1 MKSFF
6 TLKEFISKH
15 KWSYL
20 FGVICLISV
29 DSVQLIVPQIYRNLT
44 DDLQDN
50 LLNSQAIIKYAF
62 LIIGTGIA
70 ISTGRY
76 LWRIYILGTSRT
88 LEYYLRDKI
97 FNHLLTLSPNYFNT
111 HKTGD
116 LMAHATNDIN
126 AVRMALGQGVM
137 MIVDSSFMIILSL
150 IMMVRTTNL
159 KLTATTL
166 FTLPLIIFVVNRFGK
181 IIHKRFRTVQEAFSN
196 LTDTTQ
202 ESFSG
207 IRVIKSFVQEKL
219 VLNHFTKINNDNL
232 KKNLDLVKV
241 SGTFHPFIQFISSI
255 SFLLVIFFGAKEVI
269 LNKISLGDFIAFNFY
284 LGLLVWPMMALGFV
298 INTLQRGAASM
309 ERINEILNENAE
321 IISIDNPIHLKD
333 VKGKI
338 EFKDVSF
345 KYPDT
350 NKYSLKNISFT
361 VEEGKS
367 LAILGRTG
375 SGKTTIVSLLLRLY
389 DISEGKIMLD
399 DNTISNLS
407 LKSLRENIGYVPQD
421 NFLFSTSI
429 SENIGFAFD
438 EKISEEKIYRAARL
452 AEVYDNIM
460 DFPNKFNTKLGERGV
475 TLSGGQKQ
483 RTSIARALIKNPPII
498 ILDDSLSSV
507 DTETEEKILKNL
519 KTVMEDTTTIL
530 ISHRISTVKDCDDII
545 YLQDGKIVEHGNHNE
560 LLALNGLY
568 ADLYEKQLLE
578 EKIDNE

>member
-6 TLKEFISKH
+6 TLKEFLSKH
-15 KWSYL
+15 KWSYFL
-20 FGVICLISV
+20 GVLWLIIV
-29 DSVQLIVPQIYRNLT
+29 DSIQLIVPQIYRSLT
-44 DDLQDN
+44 NDFQNN
-50 LLNSQAIIKYAF
+50 LLSSQAIIKYTL
-62 LIIGTGIA
+62 LIIGTGITV
-70 ISTGRY
+70 STGRY
-76 LWRIYILGTSRT
+76 FWRIYILGTSRT
-88 LEYYLRDKI
+88 LEHYLRDKI

-126 AVRMALGQGVM
+126 AVRMALGLGIM

-159 KLTATTL
+159 KLTAIAL
-166 FTLPLIIFVVNRFGK
+166 FTLPFIILIVNRFGK
-181 IIHKRFRTVQEAFSN
+181 IIHKRFRIVQESFSD

-207 IRVIKSFVQEKL
+207 IRVVKSFVQEDL
-219 VLNHFTKINNDNL
+219 VLDRFTAVNNDNL

-255 SFLLVIFFGAKEVI
+255 SFLLVILYGGKEVI
-269 LNKISLGDFIAFNFY
+269 LNKISLGDFIAFNSY

-309 ERINEILNENAE
+309 ERINYILDEKPEIVN
-321 IISIDNPIHLKD
+321 IDNPIQLEN

-338 EFKDVSF
+338 EFKGVSF
-345 KYPDT
+345 KYPGAI
-350 NKYSLKNISFT
+350 NYALKDISF
-361 VEEGKS
+361 VIEEGKS

-389 DISEGKIMLD
+389 DISKGNISFD
-399 DNTISNLS
+399 DVDIKDLS
-407 LKSLRENIGYVPQD
+407 LNCLRENIGYVPQD

-429 SENIGFAFD
+429 FENIGFAFD
-438 EKISEEKIYRAARL
+438 EEVSHEKVYQASKM

-460 DFPNKFNTKLGERGV
+460 DFPSQFETVLGERGV

-483 RTSIARALIKNPPII
+483 RASIARAVIKKPSVM

-519 KTVMEDTTTIL
+519 KTIMNNTTTII
-530 ISHRISTVKDCDDII
+530 ISHRASTVKDCDEII
-545 YLQDGKIVEHGNHNE
+545 YLEDGKIVEHGNHDE
-560 LLALNGLY
+560 LLSLNGLY

-578 EKIDNE
+578 EKIGKE

>member
-438 EKISEEKIYRAARL
+438 EKISEEKARIEFMHVVLVYYHRYQLITQHIGYDDPGYR
-452 AEVYDNIM
+452 YD
-460 DFPNKFNTKLGERGV
+460 D
-475 TLSGGQKQ
+475 
-483 RTSIARALIKNPPII
+483 
-498 ILDDSLSSV
+498 
-507 DTETEEKILKNL
+507 
-519 KTVMEDTTTIL
+519 
-530 ISHRISTVKDCDDII
+530 RI
-545 YLQDGKIVEHGNHNE
+545 
-560 LLALNGLY
+560 
-568 ADLYEKQLLE
+568 
-578 EKIDNE
+578 

>member
-20 FGVICLISV
+20 FGVLWLIIV

-44 DDLQDN
+44 DDFQNN
-50 LLNSQAIIKYAF
+50 LLSSQAIIKYAL
-62 LIIGTGIA
+62 LIIGTGIV
-70 ISTGRY
+70 ISFGRY

-88 LEYYLRDKI
+88 LEYYLRDRI

-159 KLTATTL
+159 KLTATAL

-181 IIHKRFRTVQEAFSN
+181 IIHKRFRIVQEAFSN

-207 IRVIKSFVQEKL
+207 IRVIKSFVQEDL
-219 VLNHFTKINNDNL
+219 VFENFTKVNNDNL

-255 SFLLVIFFGAKEVI
+255 SFLLVILYGGKEVI
-269 LNKISLGDFIAFNFY
+269 LNKISLGDFIAFNSY

-309 ERINEILNENAE
+309 ERINNILNEKPE
-321 IISIDNPIHLKD
+321 IVNIDNPINLENI
-333 VKGKI
+333 KGQI
-338 EFKDVSF
+338 EFKNVSF
-345 KYPDT
+345 KYPGT
-350 NKYSLKNISFT
+350 NQYALENISFLIK
-361 VEEGKS
+361 EGQS

-375 SGKTTIVSLLLRLY
+375 SGKTTVVSLLLRLY
-389 DISEGKIMLD
+389 DISEGTITFD
-399 DNTISNLS
+399 DIEIGDLS
-407 LKSLRENIGYVPQD
+407 LRSLRENIGYVPQD

-438 EKISEEKIYRAARL
+438 EKISDEEICLAAKM
-452 AEVYDNIM
+452 AEVYDNII
-460 DFPNKFNTKLGERGV
+460 DFPNKFDTVLGERGV

-483 RTSIARALIKNPPII
+483 RTSIARALIKNPSVL

-507 DTETEEKILKNL
+507 DTETEEKILTNL
-519 KTVMEDTTTIL
+519 KTIMKSKTTIL
-530 ISHRISTVKDCDDII
+530 ISHRTSTVKSCDHII
-545 YLQDGKIVEHGNHNE
+545 YLEEGRILEQGNHDE
-560 LLALNGLY
+560 LLSLNGLY

-578 EKIDNE
+578 EKIDKE